1 MLVPSVPM
9 YSASPLAN
17 TIGVGVDP
25 YFSVAMSRAA
35 GGIANPYTNPYAAV
49 AMRQSLLSEAVNPYA
64 AVAMRQSLLS
74 EAGYNSYAN
83 PYATGVYAVNPAL
96 ATAAVAPTVAAI
108 DGRLYASP
116 TMYQADVF
124 GQSFPMDAI
133 SMRMHAPFAA
143 QHQEVQLGM
152 GMHALFAPQHQQVA
166 VPGMGLYAPSAAIA
180 PTAVAAVDGRLYASP
195 RAVSMLRAPTP
206 AGVGPATVQIG
217 ADGRLYAS
225 PPVDAR
231 LYASPTVM
239 TPLGPAMVGGT
250 MF

>member
-1 MLVPSVPM
+1 
-9 YSASPLAN
+9 
-17 TIGVGVDP
+17 VDP

-116 TMYQADVF
+116 TMVK
-124 GQSFPMDAI
+124 S
-133 SMRMHAPFAA
+133 SRRC
-143 QHQEVQLGM
+143 V
-152 GMHALFAPQHQQVA
+152 V
-166 VPGMGLYAPSAAIA
+166 
-180 PTAVAAVDGRLYASP
+180 
-195 RAVSMLRAPTP
+195 
-206 AGVGPATVQIG
+206 
-217 ADGRLYAS
+217 
-225 PPVDAR
+225 
-231 LYASPTVM
+231 
-239 TPLGPAMVGGT
+239 
-250 MF
+250 